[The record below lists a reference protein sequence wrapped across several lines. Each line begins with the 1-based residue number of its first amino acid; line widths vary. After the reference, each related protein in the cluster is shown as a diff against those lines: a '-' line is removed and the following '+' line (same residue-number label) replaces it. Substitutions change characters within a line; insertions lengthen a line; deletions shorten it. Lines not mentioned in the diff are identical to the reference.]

1 MNREFFTSFDKKK
14 FLNLSDVSSTTARG
28 TSFTG
33 YSNSYT
39 HYSGDLNDA
48 AKARLVA
55 LSAVEEAICPAGSF
69 QYLARYRSVY
79 PDTDAVT
86 FTAGELTSTA
96 TGEFNTNYKL
106 GVVIEPTQQSVM
118 VPVQWNASRNNIY
131 DLMRDKQEELSYALA
146 TKIEKFILQD
156 ETYGF
161 LSATVSTD
169 TVRGYQTIYGG
180 DATSDAELATGDVL
194 SVEMINKAN
203 TYLSSILQRYWTY
216 SSTAG
221 TEAQSTVHKNPWD
234 NIPTDPF
241 VLIIGPEQ
249 KMALLNDSQFTSY
262 NQYGG
267 QEPLLTGEIGKVF
280 DCKIVVSQYLPRK
293 ANGDAG
299 FDGVAGVATNIT
311 RCFMIKGRAAYT
323 FVWGQEPT
331 FVLDKDIT
339 KTRDL
344 MALWTTY
351 SGAMVH
357 SDAMVALDVSIL

>member
-1 MNREFFTSFDKKK
+1 MNREFFTNFDKNK

-28 TSFTG
+28 TPHTG

-39 HYSGDLNDA
+39 HYSGSLNDA

-55 LSAVEEAICPAGSF
+55 LSAVEEAKCPVGAF

-79 PDTDAVT
+79 PDTDDVT
-86 FTAGELTSTA
+86 MTSGELTSTA
-96 TGEFNTNYKL
+96 AGEFNTNYKE
-106 GVVIEPTQQSVM
+106 GVVIEPEQHSVIT
-118 VPVQWNASRNNIY
+118 PVQWNAARNNIY
-131 DLMRDKQEELSYALA
+131 NLMEDKQLELSYALA

-156 ETYGF
+156 TSKGL
-161 LSATVSTD
+161 LSATAATD
-169 TVRGYQTIYGG
+169 TVRGYQTVYGG
-180 DATSDAELATGDVL
+180 DATSDALLADGDVL
-194 SVEMINKAN
+194 TVEMINKAN

-216 SSTAG
+216 SGTAG
-221 TEAQSTVHKNPWD
+221 TEAQSTVHKNPWSND
-234 NIPTDPF
+234 PTDPF

-293 ANGDAG
+293 ASGAEG

-311 RCFMIKGRAAYT
+311 RCFMMKGRAAYT
-323 FVWGQEPT
+323 FVWGQEPS

-339 KTRDL
+339 RTRD
-344 MALWTTY
+344 MMVLWTTY
-351 SGAMVH
+351 SGDVIH
-357 SDAMVALDVSIL
+357 DDAIVALDVSIL